1 MVNFEQKVVTK
12 KCYYSNI
19 SYFISTLERDVYYFE
34 NNRREEVVNYEA
46 GGKGLGSNVS
56 SKFGLNE
63 TETEVYKRSL
73 SDLAGQMVRASQSS
87 LATSRRSQESL
98 DTVISSKRSDA
109 TSGTADKYGL
119 NETEREVYRRSLGDL
134 CNQMMRASQT
144 SLNRTSSR
152 TSSLD
157 KVRYQIIMLK
167 SGIRMNINNLS
178 RIYMNSMQGFK
189 KRLKTISN

>member
-1 MVNFEQKVVTK
+1 MTLVTK
-12 KCYYSNI
+12 KCYYSKI
-19 SYFISTLERDVYYFE
+19 LKIIIYFISTLERDVYYFE

-46 GGKGLGSNVS
+46 GGLNKKGLGSNVS

-63 TETEVYKRSL
+63 TETEVVKRSL

-87 LATSRRSQESL
+87 LATTSRRSQESL

-109 TSGTADKYGL
+109 TSGNADKYGL

-157 KVRYQIIMLK
+157 KVRY
-167 SGIRMNINNLS
+167 
-178 RIYMNSMQGFK
+178 
-189 KRLKTISN
+189 

>member
-1 MVNFEQKVVTK
+1 MTLVTK
-12 KCYYSNI
+12 KCYYSKI
-19 SYFISTLERDVYYFE
+19 LKIKIYFISTLERDVYYFE

-157 KVRYQIIMLK
+157 KVRNQYLPYSLQNKTTFIT
-167 SGIRMNINNLS
+167 RRP
-178 RIYMNSMQGFK
+178 RI
-189 KRLKTISN
+189 